1 MKWRTSVFFLTLLTI
16 VIHFLIDMI
25 TFSYG
30 SILPVPAWPIRHSS
44 AKYLFLKSARSFCN
58 YNNILGNFGQLYSN
72 SCFTTFSIATLG
84 MCIACEFHQLWA
96 VRPCIYHIF
105 QHLTKWLMFCL
116 TGHASKVCH
125 KLSYARRIYKTLSKL
140 LSTSFYE
147 VFVSFRFE
155 IDYTKL
161 MIL

>member
-1 MKWRTSVFFLTLLTI
+1 MANSALKCWIIILII
-16 VIHFLIDMI
+16 V
-25 TFSYG
+25 
-30 SILPVPAWPIRHSS
+30 
-44 AKYLFLKSARSFCN
+44 RSLCN
-58 YNNILGNFGQLYSN
+58 YNNILVNFGQLYSN

-96 VRPCIYHIF
+96 VRPCTYHIL
-105 QHLTKWLMFCL
+105 QHLTKWLIFFCL
-116 TGHASKVCH
+116 NGHASKVCQ

-147 VFVSFRFE
+147 VFVKFRFE
-155 IDYTKL
+155 IAYTKL